1 MIRLH
6 GLTLV
11 VAALSSLM
19 SLHAAVAQSP
29 SGAMQLELEDL
40 SLLGELDGQWPAAP
54 LPLAGLVGPL
64 DAEQRPP
71 ALEHVQAA
79 GLVDSE
85 GRLSELGSAVW
96 ICLARPEVAIQIR
109 RYSATSVGA
118 VWYLAG
124 PQQAWRLAAQ
134 KDFVYDLAGP

>member
-40 SLLGELDGQWPAAP
+40 SLL
-54 LPLAGLVGPL
+54 
-64 DAEQRPP
+64 
-71 ALEHVQAA
+71 
-79 GLVDSE
+79 
-85 GRLSELGSAVW
+85 
-96 ICLARPEVAIQIR
+96 
-109 RYSATSVGA
+109 
-118 VWYLAG
+118 
-124 PQQAWRLAAQ
+124 
-134 KDFVYDLAGP
+134 